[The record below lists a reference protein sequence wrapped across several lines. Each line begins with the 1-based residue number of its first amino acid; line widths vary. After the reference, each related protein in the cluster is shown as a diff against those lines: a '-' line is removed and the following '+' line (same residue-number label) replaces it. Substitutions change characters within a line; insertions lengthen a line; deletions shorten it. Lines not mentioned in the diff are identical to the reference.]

1 MKPFARTTHRLGWW
15 LVSTE
20 NLDTLDIALAARLR
34 SVALDAA
41 RLAAPILR
49 EAFRSGVSS
58 ENKTNAHD
66 LVTDFDRRSET
77 VIRDHLLAAEPDS
90 GVLGEEGGKVG
101 EGSLQWIVDPI
112 DGTSN
117 FTHGV
122 AFFCISIAAALDGVL
137 LAGVVLDPIAGL
149 EFTADA
155 QHAYLNGRIMAPSQR
170 PEQLHA
176 NIMTDYPSAEAL
188 ATDGETALQE
198 FGSWICAFATVRRK
212 VSAAL
217 ALAHVAAGWC
227 DATIG
232 FDTKIWD
239 VSAGALLVRRS
250 GGRYLGYRYDDLELP
265 AQEAPCFLALGP
277 GADYPVLDQSIHRI
291 IGERMAKGFDS

>member
-1 MKPFARTTHRLGWW
+1 M
-15 LVSTE
+15 STE
-20 NLDTLDIALAARLR
+20 NLNTSDIALAARLR
-34 SVALDAA
+34 SIALDAA
-41 RLAAPILR
+41 HLAAPVLR
-49 EAFRSGVSS
+49 DAFRSGVAS
-58 ENKTNAHD
+58 ENKTNSHD
-66 LVTDFDRRSET
+66 LVTDFDRQSEA
-77 VIRDHLLAAEPDS
+77 VIRDHLRAAEPDS
-90 GVLGEEGGKVG
+90 RVLGEEGGTVG
-101 EGSLQWIVDPI
+101 EGNIQWIVDPI

-122 AFFCISIAAALDGVL
+122 AFFCISIAAARDGIL
-137 LAGVVLDPIAGL
+137 LAGVVLDPIAEL

-155 QHAYLNGRIMAPSQR
+155 QHAYLNGTIMAPPQR
-170 PEQLHA
+170 PDQQHA

-188 ATDGETALQE
+188 ATDGDAALEE
-198 FGSWICAFATVRRK
+198 FGSWVSSFATVRRK

-232 FDTKIWD
+232 FDTKAWD

-265 AQEAPCFLALGP
+265 AHEAPCFLALGP
-277 GADYPVLDQSIHRI
+277 GADYPVLDQSIHKI
-291 IGERMAKGFDS
+291 IGARTDRGIGS